1 METMCV
7 FVGGLLIPIGSLP
20 GRQQSLFSSET
31 VCLRR
36 PYEEVI
42 LMEKMLVVVFDSESK
57 AYEGTNALA
66 QLDREGSITVH
77 ALSVIK
83 KNGEGK
89 TVVLKTLD
97 EFPIATL
104 GGTAIGSLI
113 GLLGGPFGL
122 VVGATT
128 GTLVGAT
135 SDLYSAGVSAEFV
148 DDVSAILIPG
158 TYAIV
163 ADISEEWVTPLD
175 LKMEKLDGQV
185 FRAARLDVE
194 ADQLRVEIMAN
205 EIETARLETEKKQ
218 AKEERKAKL
227 QAKIDK
233 LNKARKKKE
242 EQAGQRLE
250 QIKKEHERK
259 AQAMKEKAANA
270 RGDAKAAIDARIT
283 DLNQHHQQAVAK
295 WKSAQAAKLEKM
307 SEKLDEK
314 AKTLRS

>member
-1 METMCV
+1 
-7 FVGGLLIPIGSLP
+7 
-20 GRQQSLFSSET
+20 
-31 VCLRR
+31 
-36 PYEEVI
+36 
-42 LMEKMLVVVFDSESK
+42 MEKMLVVVFDSESK
-57 AYEGTNALA
+57 AYEGINALS

-77 ALSVIK
+77 AVSVIK

-97 EFPIATL
+97 EFPIGTL

-113 GLLGGPFGL
+113 GLLGGPYG
-122 VVGATT
+122 VVLGATT
-128 GTLVGAT
+128 GSLVGAT

-148 DDVSAILIPG
+148 DDVSVILIPG
-158 TYAIV
+158 MYAIV

-175 LKMEKLDGQV
+175 LKMEKLDGVV
-185 FRAARLDVE
+185 FRTARVDVE
-194 ADQLRVEIMAN
+194 ADQLKVEIMAN
-205 EIETARLETEKKQ
+205 EIETARLEAEKKQ

-242 EQAGQRLE
+242 EQVNQRLE
-250 QIKKEHERK
+250 QVKKEHERK
-259 AQAMKEKAANA
+259 VQALKEKAADA
-270 RGDAKAAIDARIT
+270 RGDAKAAFDARIT

>member
-1 METMCV
+1 
-7 FVGGLLIPIGSLP
+7 
-20 GRQQSLFSSET
+20 
-31 VCLRR
+31 
-36 PYEEVI
+36 
-42 LMEKMLVVVFDSESK
+42 MEKMLVVVFDSESK
-57 AYEGTNALA
+57 AYEGTNALS

-77 ALSVIK
+77 AVSVIK

-89 TVVLKTLD
+89 TVVLKTVD

-113 GLLGGPFGL
+113 GLLGGPYGV

-128 GTLVGAT
+128 GTLVGTT

-148 DDVSAILIPG
+148 DDVSVILIPG
-158 TYAIV
+158 KYAIV

-175 LKMEKLDGQV
+175 LKMEKIDGQV
-185 FRAARLDVE
+185 FRTARLDVE

-218 AKEERKAKL
+218 AKDERKAKL

-242 EQAGQRLE
+242 EQASQRLE

-259 AQAMKEKAANA
+259 AHALKDKAANA

-283 DLNQHHQQAVAK
+283 EMNQHHQQAVAK
-295 WKSAQAAKLEKM
+295 GKNAQAAKLEKGA
-307 SEKLDEK
+307 EKLEEK
-314 AKTLRS
+314 AKTLKSQASDPTQSGKA